1 MESKFLILTDLVRS
15 QNDQLLQIRRQLD
28 ETMFRNDLLLDELEK
43 VRDELKSQIFQSQ
56 ELLPVSPAEYQPQS
70 TQAFDMPSIIESHE
84 GSVES
89 VVAAESDV
97 SPNSNFVNELG
108 TVPLMAFCSKG
119 SPFKYLSMARKD
131 FKNSSGTKA
140 SISLLPVGP
149 TMTFDDESRSEGTFV
164 KPEHHFDTD
173 SAGQLQKVEYEKGKW
188 IKHPMNKAELIW
200 TNGPNTFYLGT
211 YEKILARFLSAAEF
225 SELSDKMKKE
235 IYALSFTGG
244 GNRPK
249 DLNMRSMYATGELQA
264 IEIRCRRLGFNEEFN
279 RCIFKAAGLPYVSL
293 QPADTNATDG
303 SRPLTVIEAPVDN
316 IQPNISPRAYQL
328 NSLTNTTLHRAQKE
342 GFIKGLKLHIK
353 HEEFVFDPYDSSHGY
368 QVIAKQ
374 RLGSMKRGFPI
385 THPTVEHQM
394 VRYQEI
400 IVCQGEQ
407 YYHLGT
413 YKPVSLRTLEVSEF
427 EKLSPQIK
435 ERLYQATVMGGDE
448 KATAARAVLDI
459 EGNYASGVFKA
470 ARLDFE
476 RVGLNADVQ
485 SFLEHLSSA
494 TSQG

>member
-1 MESKFLILTDLVRS
+1 
-15 QNDQLLQIRRQLD
+15 
-28 ETMFRNDLLLDELEK
+28 
-43 VRDELKSQIFQSQ
+43 
-56 ELLPVSPAEYQPQS
+56 
-70 TQAFDMPSIIESHE
+70 
-84 GSVES
+84 
-89 VVAAESDV
+89 
-97 SPNSNFVNELG
+97 
-108 TVPLMAFCSKG
+108 
-119 SPFKYLSMARKD
+119 
-131 FKNSSGTKA
+131 
-140 SISLLPVGP
+140 
-149 TMTFDDESRSEGTFV
+149 MTFDDESRSEGTFV
-164 KPEHHFDTD
+164 KPEHYFHID

-303 SRPLTVIEAPVDN
+303 SRPLTVI
-316 IQPNISPRAYQL
+316 
-328 NSLTNTTLHRAQKE
+328 
-342 GFIKGLKLHIK
+342 